1 MKKFARLFVIAL
13 LLLIVFCFLVP
24 AVSAE
29 EFIANQTNVSLS
41 AKIPISEPVAAL
53 SVQTNGSFSG
63 GAADSPVLLLNPDT
77 EGIGSE
83 IHRNDTSYRFGRPAN
98 IFSPNPSGGVLP
110 VANFVGTPT
119 SGIAPHTVSFTDIS
133 SNSPTGWAWYFGD
146 ENYTAPWTRVTA
158 SAGWTGRGEHSSV
171 AMPDGSIVLLGG
183 ITDISP
189 FIMNDTWRSTDN
201 GATWTRVTASAGW
214 LARCGHTS
222 VVMPDGSIVLMGG
235 YSGGGGVKNDTW
247 RSTDNG
253 ATWTRVNA
261 SAGWT
266 GRQGHS
272 SVAMPDGS
280 IVLMGGFDSGF
291 KNDVWRSTDK
301 GATWTQVN
309 ASAGWTPRDA
319 HSSVAMPD
327 GSIVLMG
334 GAVSGGTFKNDVW
347 RSTNNGTTWT
357 QVNASA
363 GWSTGYSHSS
373 VAMLDGS
380 IVLMGGY
387 GGGYKNGTWRS
398 TDKGASWTQV
408 NISSGWSARNDHT
421 SVVMPDG
428 SIVLMGGRDS
438 GYNYM
443 NDTWRFMPVGSS
455 AQNPSH
461 TYTTP
466 GIYQVALQVYN
477 AGGYNST
484 RRTGYITVIGA
495 PIPHFT
501 ANVTA
506 GAAPLTVQF
515 YDNSIGI
522 PTSWNWSF
530 GDGYFS
536 VLQNPA
542 HTYTYVGTYTV
553 SLNTTNALGSNTATR
568 TNYIIISVIRPIP
581 DFSAN
586 VTLGTAPLSVS
597 FTDLSL
603 KNPIGWAWYFG
614 DENFTVPWTLVNAS
628 AGWTARWS
636 HSSVA
641 MPDGSIVLLGGADTD
656 GYKNDVWQSTDNGAM
671 WTQVNAS
678 AGWTARYFHSSVVM
692 PDGSIV
698 LLGGADTDGY
708 KNDVWRSTDNGT
720 TWRRVNASAGWT
732 ARWSHSCVVMPDG
745 SIVLMGGYDTGGYK
759 NDTWRSTD
767 NGATWAQVNT
777 SAGWTARYGHSSVM
791 IPDGSIVL
799 MGGYDTGGYKND
811 TWRSTDNGATWAQV
825 NASAGWTARYGHS
838 SVVIPDGSI
847 VLTGAIDTDGYKN
860 DVWRSTDNGTTW
872 RRVNASAGWTA
883 RYGHHSVAMRD
894 GSIVLT
900 GGWDGK
906 NPRKN
911 DVWQFISVGSS
922 AKNPSH
928 VYTKPGRYPVALQ
941 SYNTE
946 GYNSTRKTGYIRV
959 IVGPDLIGEIVDTP
973 QFVKKNADNSIHYN
987 ITFAIRNIGDADVI
1001 NPFTIH
1007 FKAPGMPGMISNVTF
1022 GNDIPANHTLTMEFQ
1037 MNVIPT
1043 ETETT
1048 ITLYSQGSTK
1058 LITVIT
1064 GGNISV
1070 GVHEISMGIDVD
1082 NDIQELNETNNYV
1095 NTTTYVLP
1103 FSAPK
1108 QLQVSSASGNSGVIL
1123 YVSANGT
1130 SNFSGANI
1138 QLTWDPAVM
1147 NVTNIQDLSGL
1158 GAFNHSP
1165 VPATTGSMVFNVS
1178 GPNSFSG
1185 VTNQQ
1190 STKLK

>member
-732 ARWSHSCVVMPDG
+732 AR
-745 SIVLMGGYDTGGYK
+745 
-759 NDTWRSTD
+759 
-767 NGATWAQVNT
+767 
-777 SAGWTARYGHSSVM
+777 
-791 IPDGSIVL
+791 
-799 MGGYDTGGYKND
+799 
-811 TWRSTDNGATWAQV
+811 
-825 NASAGWTARYGHS
+825 
-838 SVVIPDGSI
+838 
-847 VLTGAIDTDGYKN
+847 
-860 DVWRSTDNGTTW
+860 
-872 RRVNASAGWTA
+872 
-883 RYGHHSVAMRD
+883 YGHHSVAMRD